1 MKQSTTSSSSAGIAV
16 NTEESKAID
25 DESKAVI
32 EERNVVTDVI
42 AVIETP
48 AEDITLDLDSEELHY
63 LCQETNRP
71 TLGVNWDYLGWVY
84 RSSYS
89 YSSTLPS
96 FILRNK
102 ALPCVRAYSSGILLR
117 DTVKRQKVFDTARWK
132 YTRHLMTEED
142 IHINGKRVAMTEKMM
157 EEVLINELD
166 NMLVITRESRLKLM
180 NDIGQSLKC
189 KDCSETFK
197 LKFLDNL
204 RPELADMLNDYV
216 PCFRCSF
223 QTSRLII
230 LNRRA
235 LLIDHKDNAEDNT
248 NDGDGDG
255 DCCESHITSLTSTN
269 SRKRKVTLLDYEND
283 NHINVLRLDVKSRCP
298 DLLRLRRSSP

>member
-1 MKQSTTSSSSAGIAV
+1 MKQSTTSSSSAGIDV
-16 NTEESKAID
+16 DTEKSKAID
-25 DESKAVI
+25 DVATVI
-32 EERNVVTDVI
+32 VGTVGTVVDT
-42 AVIETP
+42 ETP

-189 KDCSETFK
+189 KACSETFK
-197 LKFLDNL
+197 LKG
-204 RPELADMLNDYV
+204 R
-216 PCFRCSF
+216 
-223 QTSRLII
+223 
-230 LNRRA
+230 
-235 LLIDHKDNAEDNT
+235 
-248 NDGDGDG
+248 
-255 DCCESHITSLTSTN
+255 
-269 SRKRKVTLLDYEND
+269 
-283 NHINVLRLDVKSRCP
+283 
-298 DLLRLRRSSP
+298 

>member
-1 MKQSTTSSSSAGIAV
+1 MKQSFTSTSSAGIAV
-16 NTEESKAID
+16 DSEESKAID
-25 DESKAVI
+25 DVVAVI
-32 EERNVVTDVI
+32 E
-42 AVIETP
+42 AP

-63 LCQETNRP
+63 LCQETNQP
-71 TLGVNWDYLGWVY
+71 TLGVNWDCLY
-84 RSSYS
+84 SSYS
-89 YSSTLPS
+89 YSSTLPY
-96 FILRNK
+96 FILRDK

-117 DTVKRQKVFDTARWK
+117 DTVKRQIVFDTARWI

-142 IHINGKRVAMTEKMM
+142 IHINGKRVAMTERMM

-166 NMLVITRESRLKLM
+166 NMLQITRERLKLM

-189 KDCSETFK
+189 KACSETFQ
-197 LKFLDNL
+197 LKFLDNV

-235 LLIDHKDNAEDNT
+235 LLIDHNDNAKYNT
-248 NDGDGDG
+248 NDGNG
-255 DCCESHITSLTSTN
+255 DCCESHITSLTSIN

-283 NHINVLRLDVKSRCP
+283 NHINVLRLDVKSKCP
-298 DLLRLRRSSP
+298 DLLRLMRSSS

>member
-1 MKQSTTSSSSAGIAV
+1 MKQSTTATSSAGIAV
-16 NTEESKAID
+16 DSEESKVID
-25 DESKAVI
+25 DVTVI
-32 EERNVVTDVI
+32 EEMNVVNDV
-42 AVIETP
+42 V
-48 AEDITLDLDSEELHY
+48 DLDSEELHY
-63 LCQETNRP
+63 LCQDTNRP

-89 YSSTLPS
+89 YSSY
-96 FILRNK
+96 FVHRNK

-132 YTRHLMTEED
+132 YTRHLMNEED
-142 IHINGKRVAMTEKMM
+142 IHINGKRVAMTERMM

-166 NMLVITRESRLKLM
+166 NMLQITRESRLKLM

-189 KDCSETFK
+189 KACSETFQ

-235 LLIDHKDNAEDNT
+235 LLIDH
-248 NDGDGDG
+248 NDGNG
-255 DCCESHITSLTSTN
+255 DCCESHITSLTSIN

-283 NHINVLRLDVKSRCP
+283 NHINVLRLEVKSKCP
-298 DLLRLRRSSP
+298 DLLRLMRSSS